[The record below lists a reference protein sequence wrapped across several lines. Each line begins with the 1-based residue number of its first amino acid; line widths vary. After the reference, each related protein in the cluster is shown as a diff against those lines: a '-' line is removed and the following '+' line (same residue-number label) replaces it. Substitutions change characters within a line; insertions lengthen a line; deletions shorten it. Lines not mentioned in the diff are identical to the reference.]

1 MLTPAFPTRPS
12 SDLAMGPEEALL
24 AILHE
29 AGGNQATPEAA
40 VHVDR
45 MITGLEQAQP
55 ELGILADAPLG
66 PAADAV
72 QSIAANQR
80 HRAVLDDRIA
90 QAALH
95 HAEIAAARITS
106 EESREGKECGSPCR
120 ARRWPS
126 HKKKNNK

>member
-1 MLTPAFPTRPS
+1 MLAVEHAAEPEGQGALPVPLEDLHRAIGPA
-12 SDLAMGPEEALL
+12 EALL
-24 AILHE
+24 AILYE
-29 AGGNQATPEAA
+29 AVGNQATPEAA

-95 HAEIAAARITS
+95 HEI
-106 EESREGKECGSPCR
+106 GR
-120 ARRWPS
+120 A
-126 HKKKNNK
+126 HV

>member
-95 HAEIAAARITS
+95 HADIEEAGIFPVTGRS
-106 EESREGKECGSPCR
+106 EERRVGKECVSTCRFRLSPD
-120 ARRWPS
+120 
-126 HKKKNNK
+126 H